1 MQTLSQ
7 SIGQYL
13 EMCEYERNLSAD
25 TLKAY
30 RIDLRQF
37 SEFTKGEWADRD
49 MLNRYIKYLNMCF
62 APRSVKRKLASVR
75 AFYHE
80 LECSGTLKENPF
92 HKLHIRI
99 QSPKQLPRT
108 IPGHLVHDL
117 LQCAYD
123 TYAPGKREVLR
134 DILVLELL
142 FSTGLRVSELCN
154 LSSETF
160 LLGESELRLLVNGKG
175 RKERMIQITTLE
187 LVQVAQAYCCEFA
200 EEIRDCGTILV
211 NRLGRGISTQSVR
224 RIVQKYLKRIG
235 STYHVTPHMF
245 RHTFATS
252 LLEAGMDIRYI
263 QSLLG
268 HSSISTTQIYTHVT
282 TCQQTA
288 LLAEKHPRGK
298 MKFSL

>member
-7 SIGQYL
+7 SIVQYL
-13 EMCEYERNLSAD
+13 EMCHYERNLSAD

-49 MLNRYIKYLNMCF
+49 MLNRYIKHLNVCF
-62 APRSVKRKLASVR
+62 SPRSVKRKLASVR

-80 LECSGTLKENPF
+80 LEYNGTLEESPF

-123 TYAPGKREVLR
+123 AYVPNKREVLR

-142 FSTGLRVSELCN
+142 FSTGLRVSELCS
-154 LSSETF
+154 LSAENF
-160 LLGESELRLLVNGKG
+160 MIGESELRLLVNGKG
-175 RKERMIQITTLE
+175 RKERMIQITTSE
-187 LVQVAQAYCCEFA
+187 LVQVAQAYCSEFA
-200 EEIRDCGTILV
+200 EEIQACGTILV

-224 RIVQKYLKRIG
+224 RIVQKYLERTG

-252 LLEAGMDIRYI
+252 LLEAAYTGSNLPAARR
-263 QSLLG
+263 
-268 HSSISTTQIYTHVT
+268 ISARWPEK
-282 TCQQTA
+282 TC
-288 LLAEKHPRGK
+288 HPAGRVRQ
-298 MKFSL
+298 

>member
-1 MQTLSQ
+1 
-7 SIGQYL
+7 
-13 EMCEYERNLSAD
+13 MCHYERNLSAD

-49 MLNRYIKYLNMCF
+49 MLNRYIKHLNVCF
-62 APRSVKRKLASVR
+62 SPRSVKRKLASVR

-80 LECSGTLKENPF
+80 LEYNGILEENPF

-123 TYAPGKREVLR
+123 DYAPNKREVLR

-142 FSTGLRVSELCN
+142 FSTGLRVSELCS
-154 LSSETF
+154 LSAENF
-160 LLGESELRLLVNGKG
+160 MIGESELRLLVNGKG
-175 RKERMIQITTLE
+175 RKERMIQITTPE
-187 LVQVAQAYCCEFA
+187 LVQVAQAYC
-200 EEIRDCGTILV
+200 
-211 NRLGRGISTQSVR
+211 TQSVR
-224 RIVQKYLKRIG
+224 RIVQKYLERTG

-268 HSSISTTQIYTHVT
+268 HSSISTTQIYTHVDSG
-282 TCQQTA
+282 A
-288 LLAEKHPRGK
+288 LQNAAQSNPLSKLKAKPRRGRPK
-298 MKFSL
+298 KQEE